1 MALFYWIGKTG
12 NGNVNLTSNWTLWGS
27 SGGTALPP
35 EALTRPKYNDSITFS
50 RFTLSGTTVY
60 PIFGP
65 SGQLTGLCGP
75 AGNTTAQYISQL
87 KVDEVCPVP
96 LGTTSVPFTIGAGN
110 VNITVPT
117 SGGPGYPYYLTL
129 NDNSGVTQQDSIVT
143 VFSKKTHEFYINGVV
158 SKIQINNTQTS
169 PSAGVF
175 YLENLELT
183 SSTNTITDINSQLNS
198 FDKIF
203 VYPSTITGTA
213 RIALG
218 GKSTEFFI
226 KKGFAINDGSLA
238 LVNYTSNPSHGPRVY
253 FYEEGPTGA
262 SGPASTTR
270 TFIKELSTTS
280 QFKDAPVINVNH
292 GVDIVD
298 LNLSG
303 GQINFNQEETSDV
316 TIVQKG
322 LFNTLNT
329 KMTSIN
335 ASVTIGS
342 NGDFIVSNTSGNI
355 PEITM
360 KGLYNY
366 DMTPISGVGFCGPLG

>member
-12 NGNVNLTSNWTLWGS
+12 NGNVNLAANWTLWGS

-35 EALTRPKYNDSITFS
+35 EAPTRPKYNDNITFS

-87 KVDEVCPVP
+87 KVEEICPVP

-129 NDNSGVTQQDSIVT
+129 NDNSGVTQQNSNIT
-143 VFSKKTHEFYINGVV
+143 IFSKKNQDFNIEGVI
-158 SKIQINNTQTS
+158 SRIQVNNTQTQS
-169 PSAGVF
+169 SYANL
-175 YLENLELT
+175 YLRDLELT
-183 SSTNTITDINSQLNS
+183 AQTDTISDFYSQQNSNDS
-198 FDKIF
+198 IY
-203 VYPSTITGTA
+203 VYPSTIASTGN
-213 RIALG
+213 ISLI
-218 GKSTEFFI
+218 GKGI
-226 KKGFAINDGSLA
+226 KLYIVKGFAWSEPTLTISNYSSNSL
-238 LVNYTSNPSHGPRVY
+238 VGPKVY
-253 FYEEGPTGA
+253 FLPEGASGA
-262 SGPASTTR
+262 SGPTTSTR
-270 TFIKELSTTS
+270 TYIQKLNTFSQSKESP
-280 QFKDAPVINVNH
+280 QIFVEH
-292 GVDIVD
+292 GVDIVEM
-298 LNLSG
+298 NFNG

-322 LFNTLNT
+322 SFNAI
-329 KMTSIN
+329 TSKITAIN
-335 ASVTIGS
+335 ESVTIGS
-342 NGDFIVSNTSGNI
+342 NGDFIVANSSGNI

-366 DMTPISGVGFCGPLG
+366 DITPISGAGYSGPLG